1 MLPDNMRPVP
11 PTPPD
16 NGELIPEKSSRVI
29 TVRLTPTQWRAAKR
43 AAHFREQSL
52 NLFCVDQIERGI
64 AAADADAE
72 AVRFAISEGQQA
84 TDNAA

>member
-29 TVRLTPTQWRAAKR
+29 TV
-43 AAHFREQSL
+43 
-52 NLFCVDQIERGI
+52 LFCVDQIERGI